1 MGHGR
6 RMTTTKS
13 MDVRTKATL
22 LIGVFTA
29 AAGIALAQLPG
40 VSENLASAV
49 PVVTEDDPAFDC
61 TTMGNYICGPTNR
74 QAAVPGRYSY
84 GLLVEPW
91 SDGMYGR

>member
-1 MGHGR
+1 MEYIKDYG
-6 RMTTTKS
+6 
-13 MDVRTKATL
+13 VRLAGTIAASAAI
-22 LIGVFTA
+22 IGACIGMAST
-29 AAGIALAQLPG
+29 I
-40 VSENLASAV
+40 EASAV

-91 SDGMYGR
+91 SDSMYGR

>member
-1 MGHGR
+1 MVVV
-6 RMTTTKS
+6 MTTKKQV
-13 MDVRTKATL
+13 M
-22 LIGVFTA
+22 A
-29 AAGIALAQLPG
+29 ALGMAMGAMFG
-40 VSENLASAV
+40 VSVGVDSVASAV

-91 SDGMYGR
+91 SDSMYGR

>member
-1 MGHGR
+1 
-6 RMTTTKS
+6 MTTKKQV
-13 MDVRTKATL
+13 M
-22 LIGVFTA
+22 A
-29 AAGIALAQLPG
+29 ALGMAMGAMFG
-40 VSENLASAV
+40 VSVGVDALASAA

-74 QAAVPGRYSY
+74 QAAIPGRYSY